1 MPTGLQLLTGIP
13 PVLSPWPGTPHPPL
27 GAALIVPLSLL
38 EALQEELASAVHRW
52 PWCPVVLV
60 ADRPTLGRE
69 LLNLVLLTL
78 PRNPAIFPA
87 TTARAHP
94 PELLRAA
101 IRTRSPVTSEEI
113 VDFLARRGLDRGLQ
127 GAVALALGEADA
139 VPPDE
144 SRPGSPN
151 DGRGSHRLSQL
162 DASEWRAVAMLLRA
176 IERPVAAL
184 DTMAWEAGVDPRSFE
199 ERARRFLGL
208 APVDAAR
215 IPGWEWKLEAVLRR
229 FGYVFDPGCEGG
241 DDGAACTVARG
252 A

>member
-13 PVLSPWPGTPHPPL
+13 PVLSSWHGQPHPPL
-27 GAALIVPLSLL
+27 GAALVVPLSLV
-38 EALQEELASAVHRW
+38 EPLQEELAAAVNRW

-101 IRTRSPVTSEEI
+101 IRSRSPVTPDEV
-113 VDFLARRGLDRGLQ
+113 VDFLARRGLSRSLQ
-127 GAVALALGEADA
+127 GAVAIALGEERDDLC
-139 VPPDE
+139 VE
-144 SRPGSPN
+144 SRPESAAQGT
-151 DGRGSHRLSQL
+151 GHRRLGQL
-162 DASEWRAVAMLLRA
+162 GPSDWRSVVTLLRA
-176 IERPVAAL
+176 TERVVASL
-184 DTMAWEAGVDPRSFE
+184 ETMAWESGMNPRTFE
-199 ERARRFLGL
+199 DRARRYLGL
-208 APVDAAR
+208 APADAAR

-229 FGYVFDPGCEGG
+229 FGYVFDPGSEGSGG
-241 DDGAACTVARG
+241 DQASPVARG